1 MYFSYGIFV
10 DNRVPNF
17 WGEFDSCLNFYTECI
32 TPSPLYLLKTQGRS
46 VNAFDNRNRVVYLPL
61 PFAVPRSITGCSCKE
76 YRRSAHRARG
86 LNSTIK

>member
-32 TPSPLYLLKTQGRS
+32 TPSPLVLC
-46 VNAFDNRNRVVYLPL
+46 NA
-61 PFAVPRSITGCSCKE
+61 K
-76 YRRSAHRARG
+76 YRREV
-86 LNSTIK
+86 

>member
-32 TPSPLYLLKTQGRS
+32 TPSPLY
-46 VNAFDNRNRVVYLPL
+46 
-61 PFAVPRSITGCSCKE
+61 FAQNTREKCE
-76 YRRSAHRARG
+76 YFR
-86 LNSTIK
+86 